1 MSLTQLQYERMKKWA
16 MGYFEA
22 GETSEK
28 KETSEKNEHSKT
40 LGLLTEA
47 ALEMATGS
55 PFSPG
60 IEISHNA
67 QDPDTYQDPKIPEN
81 AFRFSTKFEPGDIT
95 RSLSLPWHSD
105 FYECNEHWWPA
116 TRPDDVVPEEKYK
129 DTKLGDL
136 QREKWHRGLRS
147 TDNTDL
153 DAGNYDGNT
162 DMVKFWDQLGFIVEV
177 ENKDENDKSRVFLER
192 WRTFNLSASSATE
205 NSKKIERRLFEV
217 IKKALSNLLEDIKA
231 IKIGV
236 SLDNRETVEHP
247 LWQDA
252 EKELSELLS
261 ELPNPYVL
269 SGDTENDLS
278 NLLEAIKKVD
288 IRGLLETNK
297 DSEVLRNSVE
307 TNKASEVVSN
317 SVENITRILNDP
329 HYDSPEFQ
337 RQIEAILRILSHVLK
352 TIMTYAR
359 KLFYRIVVVL
369 IYLVRAIMVDR
380 NQVAEIVR
388 KIVSELNS
396 PPSHS
401 TSTRCT
407 INPECE
413 EAEKKAREAEKKAQ
427 EAENAMEAGDITDEA
442 KKNAEKARKNADDA
456 RKNADDA
463 KKNTKLAKQVFRSV
477 VSQEMLHLSLAGNVL
492 LAIGGQPKLYDRDS
506 IPRFPELLLYRESP
520 EESPLALNLRPATKN
535 HIRNTFMKIE
545 KSEFKESEFQTKRAP
560 PPVIPYK
567 TIGLFYEY
575 IKVGLYIL
583 YMTQFPEDTRFG
595 CRFAPDQSEYAP
607 KNTGFCCQS
616 TSHAACPKDG
626 LVVVTDYETALK
638 AIEIIVTQ
646 GEGNLGQGHGDQCKC
661 SHYDM
666 FKKLADLPGPDL
678 ETFSIQDSP
687 RTRDYGDEKIKT
699 TIEHF
704 WTVSDPKERQNMVFG
719 AMYPSMLS
727 VMAPLAEF
735 LVRQPMKNG
744 KHAAP
749 CFEYYQFTGNP
760 KVEISGL
767 VQKAIGFYE
776 RQGDNGAIDKLKPIL
791 NVVSNLYPIH

>member
-1 MSLTQLQYERMKKWA
+1 MLQLSGNGGDAINGDPQRWMSLTQLQYERMKKWA

-40 LGLLTEA
+40 LGLLTKA

-55 PFSPG
+55 PFYPG

-67 QDPDTYQDPKIPEN
+67 QDPDTYQDSKIPEN
-81 AFRFSTKFEPGDIT
+81 AFRFSTNAFRFSTNAFRFSTNAFRFSTKFKPGDIT

-129 DTKLGDL
+129 DTKFGDL

-162 DMVKFWDQLGFIVEV
+162 DMGPARFHCG
-177 ENKDENDKSRVFLER
+177 
-192 WRTFNLSASSATE
+192 
-205 NSKKIERRLFEV
+205 ERRLFEV

-247 LWQDA
+247 LLQDA

-278 NLLEAIKKVD
+278 NLLEAIKKVN
-288 IRGLLETNK
+288 IRDLLETNK
-297 DSEVLRNSVE
+297 DGKVDAEDAYLSQR
-307 TNKASEVVSN
+307 ASEIIRSSVVR
-317 SVENITRILNDP
+317 ITKTLNDGD
-329 HYDSPEFQ
+329 DSSEIDRLFKA
-337 RQIEAILRILSHVLK
+337 IETIFSHVRS
-352 TIMTYAR
+352 TIHTYALE
-359 KLFYRIVVVL
+359 LFRYILVVL
-369 IYLVRAIMVDR
+369 IFVIRAIEKNRSKVK
-380 NQVAEIVR
+380 EIVER
-388 KIVSELNS
+388 IFDDLVKEILVDHLQFAMQIELITIPLYLYAMYS
-396 PPSHS
+396 
-401 TSTRCT
+401 

-413 EAEKKAREAEKKAQ
+413 EVEKKAREAE
-427 EAENAMEAGDITDEA
+427 NAVEAGDTTDEA
-442 KKNAEKARKNADDA
+442 KENAKEA

-492 LAIGGQPKLYDRDS
+492 LAIGGQPKLYDRDI
-506 IPRFPELLLYRESP
+506 IPRFPELLPYRESP
-520 EESPLALNLRPATKN
+520 LELNLRPATKG
-535 HIRNTFMKIE
+535 HIRDIFMEQSLTDKCHSIHAVRE
-545 KSEFKESEFQTKRAP
+545 IGIREVEHNATTWEA
-560 PPVIPYK
+560 PVIPYK
-567 TIGLFYEY
+567 SISLFYEY
-575 IKVGLYIL
+575 IKIGLL
-583 YMTQFPEDTRFG
+583 MKQFHNDPRIG
-595 CRFAPDQSEYAP
+595 CQFAPDQSEYASP
-607 KNTGFCCQS
+607 
-616 TSHAACPKDG
+616 HANPSKDG
-626 LVVVTDYETALK
+626 LVVVTDYATATK

-646 GEGNLGQGHGDQCKC
+646 GEGHLCHKDPSNP

-666 FKKLADLPGPDL
+666 FNDLVYCPGRSWV
-678 ETFSIQDSP
+678 TFNIQDSP

-699 TIEHF
+699 VRAFQCSLVCLDSQTNLNPMPIFLAHTAF
-704 WTVSDPKERQNMVFG
+704 IGIRCDI
-719 AMYPSMLS
+719 LL
-727 VMAPLAEF
+727 PL
-735 LVRQPMKNG
+735 
-744 KHAAP
+744 
-749 CFEYYQFTGNP
+749 
-760 KVEISGL
+760 
-767 VQKAIGFYE
+767 
-776 RQGDNGAIDKLKPIL
+776 
-791 NVVSNLYPIH
+791 